1 MKLSSNRMRAQFTI
15 SIPVRHSNM
24 AGAPPVDCLYQDLE
38 DYLACKYFHI
48 DKENY
53 NLHNFLN
60 TSLLFFTSINISMAK
75 PHL

>member
-1 MKLSSNRMRAQFTI
+1 
-15 SIPVRHSNM
+15 M
-24 AGAPPVDCLYQDLE
+24 AGAPPVDCLYYQDLE

-60 TSLLFFTSINISMAK
+60 TSLLFFASINMLMAK
-75 PHL
+75 PHF